1 MQERK
6 ENEMKKND
14 LILNGIIY
22 LVIGILL
29 CVGVSGNDIIG
40 WIFSG
45 TLLVAGAC
53 LILASLIKTK
63 AVLSSY
69 GMTGAILITIGLA
82 LLPPIALFRSY
93 FELIS
98 LMMIVIGVLF
108 LLDGVLG
115 LANKRNTVGSLIIL
129 ITGAILLTFGLLL
142 WFNVG
147 DLRRFASLI
156 LGIVLIIYAVLLLV
170 SGFTGKSLVGTV
182 VVIKKK

>member
-69 GMTGAILITIGLA
+69 GMTGAILITIGL
-82 LLPPIALFRSY
+82 LPPIALFRSY

-98 LMMIVIGVLF
+98 LMMIVIGALF